1 MPRIRWIALPI
12 ALAVLATPPA
22 ASAQLGRVAFGLK
35 AGTLGFGPEAS
46 VGITR
51 QIAVR
56 AGLNRF
62 SLERDQAIGGIDY
75 RLTPRLRNLTAL
87 LDLHPTGGSF
97 RLSGGIISNRNEGG
111 LDARLDQ
118 GESLFIGEGEYS
130 STDVQSLTGRI
141 GFRRSSPY
149 VGLGFDNSL
158 AGTGRVSFNM
168 DLGVM
173 FHGHPQAS
181 LAGQTSLTGD
191 ARNRFEA
198 DVTREA
204 GDIQQE
210 IDDLPR
216 LINYYPVFAF
226 GLKVRP

>member
-1 MPRIRWIALPI
+1 MPSLRWSALSLT
-12 ALAVLATPPA
+12 LAVLITPPT

-51 QIAVR
+51 HIAVR

-62 SLERDQAIGGIDY
+62 SLERDQELGGIDY

-87 LDLHPTGGSF
+87 LDLHPTGGAF
-97 RLSGGIISNRNEGG
+97 RLSGGIISNRNQGG

-118 GESLFIGEGEYS
+118 GSTLFIGEGEYS
-130 STDVQSLTGRI
+130 SSDVQALTGRI
-141 GFRRSSPY
+141 GFKRSSPY

-158 AGTGRVSFNM
+158 AGTGRVSVNL

-181 LAGQTSLTGD
+181 LAGQSSLTGS
-191 ARNRFEA
+191 ARDRFEA

-204 GDIQQE
+204 GDIQQQ

-216 LINYYPVFAF
+216 LIDYYPVFAL